1 MLVFLTIQRPF
12 TFMWFYLLTL
22 GINPALSLSCSGTL
36 SVYFVFDSIH
46 FLIFLSELHAEYY
59 YGVILSIKKT
69 CILVKKI
76 YCIIDIVP
84 GVSDMK

>member
-12 TFMWFYLLTL
+12 TFIWFCLLTI

-36 SVYFVFDSIH
+36 YVSFVFDSIH

-59 YGVILSIKKT
+59 YSVVLSIKKT
-69 CILVKKI
+69 CILVKKF
-76 YCIIDIVP
+76 YCMIDIVP